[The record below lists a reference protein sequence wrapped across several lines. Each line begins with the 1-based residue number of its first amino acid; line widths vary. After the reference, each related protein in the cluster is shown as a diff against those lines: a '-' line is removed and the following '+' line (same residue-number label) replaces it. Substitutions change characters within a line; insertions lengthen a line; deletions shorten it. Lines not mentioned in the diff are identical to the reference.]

1 MLQWI
6 CWWCIPSRLIVVS
19 LILLLPLPSDR
30 CIVWLLLLFLS
41 SPSILGACCP
51 SSPCMR
57 GACLFMFWMFD
68 TLLWMLVAA
77 FSIDVSWCFVKM
89 SHLAAHLLV
98 MLALCLAWLLLP
110 LSESVLVLLCCR
122 LCDCSLY
129 LLWAHLGRCSEIAAQ
144 LPLKI
149 QMLNCIVR
157 LWSSLYTFLTGQ
169 LSLSL

>member
-6 CWWCIPSRLIVVS
+6 CWWCIFKPVDRRIHLLASSVATPTIRCFWALHQSWELVVQ
-19 LILLLPLPSDR
+19 
-30 CIVWLLLLFLS
+30 LS
-41 SPSILGACCP
+41 IKPMYAWNLSFHALNI
-51 SSPCMR
+51 
-57 GACLFMFWMFD
+57 D
-68 TLLWMLVAA
+68 TLLWMLVVA
-77 FSIDVSWCFVKM
+77 FSINSSWCFVKM
-89 SHLAAHLLV
+89 SHLSAHLLV
-98 MLALCLAWLLLP
+98 MLALCLARLLLP
-110 LSESVLVLLCCR
+110 LLESALVLLCGR

-129 LLWAHLGRCSEIAAQ
+129 LLWAHLGRCSEIVAQ